1 MADIYSK
8 DYIIKLLRKEGLHE
22 YKILHS
28 IGVANIALKIA
39 QEVKK
44 EGYPV
49 DMKTVQTGALLH
61 DIGISKTVDDASPS
75 HASIGGEIARKY
87 GYSEEVARCIED
99 HEAMIATKEEGK
111 QIGMQ
116 MSRDSFIPQTWEEK
130 VVAYA
135 DHVLFIVSEC
145 LREKDFWED
154 PHCAERA
161 ILPYWKD
168 VFKKYSVGEFN
179 SKHPFMQREYEFH
192 QEMKKYV
199 KPEFFKDEEYKK
211 EVEQMHKAQRA
222 YGLKLPFPYAEEL
235 D

>member
-8 DYIIKLLRKEGLHE
+8 EYIIELERKEGLHE
-22 YKILHS
+22 YKILHC
-28 IGVANIALKIA
+28 ILVANIALKIA

-44 EGYPV
+44 AGYPV

-61 DIGISKTVDDASPS
+61 DIGISKTVDDASPA

-99 HEAMIATKEEGK
+99 HEVVFTTEEEGK
-111 QIGMQ
+111 QLGMQ
-116 MSRDSFIPQTWEEK
+116 MNRDSFIPQTWEEK

-135 DHVLFIVSEC
+135 DLVVFVVAEC
-145 LREKDFWED
+145 DREKDFWED
-154 PHCAERA
+154 PHSIQKA
-161 ILPYWKD
+161 IVPDWKA
-168 VFKKYSVGEFN
+168 VFKKYSAGEFN
-179 SKHPFMQREYEFH
+179 SKHPFVQRVYAFH
-192 QEMKKYV
+192 KEMKKYV

-211 EVEQMHKAQRA
+211 EVEQMREAQRA
-222 YGLKLPFPYAEEL
+222 YGLEVPFPYAEKL